1 MQHEGSYITRAIDTL
16 ILYNVSPYVVVR
28 MESRDDAENLEEIAS
43 IDGLD
48 VCLLGELQYSLTR
61 SYSDLIT

>member
-1 MQHEGSYITRAIDTL
+1 MEHEGSYIKRAIDTL
-16 ILYNVSPYVVVR
+16 ILYKASPYVVMR

-61 SYSDLIT
+61 S